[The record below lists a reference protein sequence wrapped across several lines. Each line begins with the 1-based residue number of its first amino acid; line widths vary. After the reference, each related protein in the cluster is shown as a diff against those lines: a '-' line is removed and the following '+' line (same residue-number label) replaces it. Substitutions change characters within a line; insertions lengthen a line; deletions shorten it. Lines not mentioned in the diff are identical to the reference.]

1 MIPGEFQ
8 IQAGEI
14 EINAGRATATVKVAN
29 SGDRPIQVGS
39 HFHFYETNGALQF
52 ERETAYGMRL
62 NIAAGTA
69 VRFEP
74 GQSRTVEL
82 VAYAGRRLKP
92 SDIREFGKYKFPKG
106 FKKERVLYNLHRAKE
121 HQKDGTWRHLEIRLR
136 PDSDDPKYK
145 ELVFGPEA
153 AGNVRIIAE
162 LIAEL

>member
-1 MIPGEFQ
+1 MIPGEFD
-8 IQAGEI
+8 IQPGDI

-62 NIAAGTA
+62 NSAAGTA

-82 VAYAGRRLKP
+82 VALGGARKVYGFNAAVMGALK
-92 SDIREFGKYKFPKG
+92 K
-106 FKKERVLYNLHRAKE
+106 
-121 HQKDGTWRHLEIRLR
+121 
-136 PDSDDPKYK
+136 
-145 ELVFGPEA
+145 
-153 AGNVRIIAE
+153 
-162 LIAEL
+162 